1 MEIKRNIS
9 LFILGSIRPVVS
21 SPRSGDATLLTKM
34 HPINICQYMGLAVKV
49 CIKIKIEIFLYRD
62 RKVFYSHPWPTV
74 YFVTPPAYIRY
85 DITYHVC
92 MRLYRDVKYYQ
103 MCMRLYRDV
112 KYYQIWHHDRYTDLQ
127 YKKAKYYS
135 TQS

>member
-1 MEIKRNIS
+1 MEIRRNIS
-9 LFILGSIRPVVS
+9 LFILGSIRSVVS
-21 SPRSGDATLLTKM
+21 SPLSGDATLLTKM

-49 CIKIKIEIFLYRD
+49 CVLKSKWRFFLYRD
-62 RKVFYSHPWPTV
+62 RKVFYASPVANCVFRH
-74 YFVTPPAYIRY
+74 AYIRY

-103 MCMRLYRDV
+103 M
-112 KYYQIWHHDRYTDLQ
+112 WHHDRYTDLQ

>member
-1 MEIKRNIS
+1 MEIRINIS
-9 LFILGSIRPVVS
+9 LFISGSIRPVVS
-21 SPRSGDATLLTKM
+21 SLWSGDATLLTMM

-49 CIKIKIEIFLYRD
+49 CVLKSYWRFFSVKIVKYFIPH
-62 RKVFYSHPWPTV
+62 KWPAV
-74 YFVTPPAYIRY
+74 YFVTPPVCIRY

-92 MRLYRDVKYYQ
+92 KRLYRDVKYYQ
-103 MCMRLYRDV
+103 M
-112 KYYQIWHHDRYTDLQ
+112 WHHDRYTDLQ